1 MMSDVKILHEIR
13 HFYYLLRALL
23 NRKKRPE
30 RTRFWLDRAL
40 ALETG
45 SDVYSWVLAA
55 DGLQKVNEDRLGD
68 ARKAFFESLE
78 LSSRLRDED
87 EQFVY
92 AYSELWLA
100 IGDSKV
106 GYERIKELGLA
117 AHMASDGVS
126 SFLRRL
132 LPLTS
137 MERLEELCR
146 HRQNQIQPLVSAERD
161 TPVTTVATN
170 FDF

>member
-1 MMSDVKILHEIR
+1 MSDVKILHEFR
-13 HFYYLLRALL
+13 HIFYLSRALL
-23 NRKKRPE
+23 NRKKRPV
-30 RTRFWLDRAL
+30 RTRFWLDKAL
-40 ALETG
+40 ALKTG
-45 SDVYSWVLAA
+45 SDLYSWVLAA
-55 DGLQKVNEDRLGD
+55 DGLHKVNEDRLDD
-68 ARKAFFESLE
+68 ARKAFSESLE

-117 AHMASDGVS
+117 AQMASDGVS

-132 LPLTS
+132 LPLAS
-137 MERLEELCR
+137 MERLEEICG
-146 HRQNQIQPLVSAERD
+146 HRRNETQPLVSAERD
-161 TPVTTVATN
+161 IPETTVAIN
-170 FDF
+170 FVF